1 MGGNG
6 ILLLG
11 GGGGI
16 VGPWQG
22 SCCCAVCFLLVFVL
36 YWWSFVADLASV
48 MLAGKPGCPRQGNV
62 VILHCRPGCWVHALL
77 LLCAIVGLCVLLAS
91 SSILA
96 GPLVGGTVPHCFA
109 MYLTAPL
116 SKSCAYLTAP
126 LPNHVPTSLLSSQSV
141 FLPDYLALS
150 WP

>member
-1 MGGNG
+1 MHVLWGEMAFCCFGGDCG
-6 ILLLG
+6 TLAGFLLL
-11 GGGGI
+11 
-16 VGPWQG
+16 
-22 SCCCAVCFLLVFVL
+22 CHLLSPCLCVVL
-36 YWWSFVADLASV
+36 
-48 MLAGKPGCPRQGNV
+48 
-62 VILHCRPGCWVHALL
+62 VILCGRLGLCHAAWQARLPETGHCCYPRPGCWVHALL

-91 SSILA
+91 SSFLA

-116 SKSCAYLTAP
+116 
-126 LPNHVPTSLLSSQSV
+126 PNHVPTSLLPSQSV